1 MSTTAPNS
9 KLSDPRIVSPQI
21 KVIYP
26 SQNTEKNLET
36 PETTTSP
43 IPQVLPTV
51 TPPVPV
57 TTKETPIVST
67 VVTEPATTVT
77 NPVTPVK
84 SSTWIDT
91 LKDHSH
97 LFIAV
102 ALISIGIGIIIGKKM

>member
-9 KLSDPRIVSPQI
+9 KLSDPRIISPQI

-26 SQNTEKNLET
+26 SQNTEKTLET
-36 PETTTSP
+36 PETTNPP

-51 TPPVPV
+51 ATPVPV
-57 TTKETPIVST
+57 TTKETPIVSS
-67 VVTEPATTVT
+67 VVTEPLTTIAS
-77 NPVTPVK
+77 PVTPVK
-84 SSTWIDT
+84 PSTWIDT
-91 LKDHSH
+91 LKDHSQ